1 MKLFNSLQSM
11 ENIKPPGING
21 VKEEFYEQFWKE
33 IKKEFDIFLDK
44 RIIENKTHIILLNK
58 NIKIISRAL

>member
-1 MKLFNSLQSM
+1 M

-44 RIIENKTHIILLNK
+44 RIIENKRHIILLNK